1 MDELP
6 ALRQNGCRAYRV
18 HCTIVSEHVLTDK
31 ENQNTASDAGF
42 WHRTRKWVSTEMTYT
57 KQQIV
62 DKAREVADMIAETEE
77 VDFFKRAE
85 AQINENQ
92 QIREKIASLKSLQ
105 KQAVNFQ
112 HYGKER
118 ALDLIEKK
126 IQKIE
131 EEIDAVPIVQE
142 FKQSQ
147 SDVNS
152 LLQMV
157 STAIAN
163 QVTNN
168 IITDT
173 GGDLLRGETGSKVRN
188 DGGGSCS

>member
-1 MDELP
+1 
-6 ALRQNGCRAYRV
+6 
-18 HCTIVSEHVLTDK
+18 
-31 ENQNTASDAGF
+31 
-42 WHRTRKWVSTEMTYT
+42 MTYT
-57 KQQIV
+57 KQEIV
-62 DKAREVADMIAETEE
+62 AKAREVADMIAATEE

-112 HYGKER
+112 AYGKER
-118 ALDLIEKK
+118 ALNLIEGK
-126 IQKIE
+126 IAKIE

-168 IITDT
+168 IITET

-188 DGGGSCS
+188 DTPGSCD

>member
-1 MDELP
+1 M
-6 ALRQNGCRAYRV
+6 AY
-18 HCTIVSEHVLTDK
+18 SK
-31 ENQNTASDAGF
+31 EEIIA
-42 WHRTRKWVSTEMTYT
+42 
-57 KQQIV
+57 
-62 DKAREVADMIAETEE
+62 KAREVADMIAETEE
-77 VDFFKRAE
+77 VEFFKRAE

-92 QIREKIASLKSLQ
+92 KVREKIASMKSLQ

-112 HYGKER
+112 AYGKER
-118 ALDLIEKK
+118 ALNLIESK

-147 SDVNS
+147 SDVNA

-168 IITDT
+168 IIVST
-173 GGDLLRGETGSKVRN
+173 GGDILRGETGSQVKN
-188 DGGGSCS
+188 STPGNC

>member
-1 MDELP
+1 MS
-6 ALRQNGCRAYRV
+6 Y
-18 HCTIVSEHVLTDK
+18 SK
-31 ENQNTASDAGF
+31 EEIIA
-42 WHRTRKWVSTEMTYT
+42 
-57 KQQIV
+57 
-62 DKAREVADMIAETEE
+62 KAREVADMIADTEE

-92 QIREKIASLKSLQ
+92 LVREKIASLKSLQ

-118 ALDLIEKK
+118 ALGLVESK

-131 EEIDAVPIVQE
+131 EEIDGIPVVQQ

-147 SDVNS
+147 VEVNS

-163 QVTNN
+163 QVTNQ
-168 IITDT
+168 IIESTD
-173 GGDLLRGETGSKVRN
+173 GDLLRGETGSRVQN
-188 DGGGSCS
+188 TTPGSC